1 MRAWKWLVGAIAM
14 TALILAL
21 VWPGSRP
28 AVNQTNEDAS
38 LQFFH

>member
-1 MRAWKWLVGAIAM
+1 M

-21 VWPGSRP
+21 VWTGSRP

-38 LQFFH
+38 PQYFH